1 MESEVSQVKTGTPST
16 DCGHTSD
23 RLSSALRHLVH
34 LTGLGQEHELVDA
47 VVQAAAIWYDLDAR
61 AYKRDL
67 HGRFVLDTWLPG
79 ADLTFAPRDFSSFA
93 IVLGSEVIRISS
105 IAEQEQL
112 GWKGL
117 PGDLVMLP
125 IPAGT
130 QSRPRWVVV
139 ISDWRDS
146 QVDPCLVMLC
156 QILGAFLEQLA
167 VRQIKEA
174 QQRLLPWLVQSDES
188 LEQVATAVLK
198 ELVDVVGAAQARLVV
213 RATAEAQ
220 PRTLA
225 SVGGDWAD
233 TPLPALETG
242 QSIISAKRIAVV
254 LAVGPEAVAVVDM
267 CPPAD
272 TEFTDTHGMLGEAGA
287 MVLGVWLAGTLKGTA
302 DGGQASM
309 PAPTAS
315 FEAAMAEEVRLAAR
329 LSVPAGLLVIDV
341 VQSTGEGTP
350 RIGSLPVPEDVSKQ
364 IRSSDL
370 AGRLEGGDLGVLLI
384 SADAQGL
391 ALAATRI
398 RQRLDEAARRA
409 GFPSV
414 TLGLAAFSPGAQSVA
429 TVVARARANAVR
441 AQQ

>member
-1 MESEVSQVKTGTPST
+1 M
-16 DCGHTSD
+16 
-23 RLSSALRHLVH
+23 HLVEF
-34 LTGLGQEHELVDA
+34 GQERELIDA

-67 HGRFVLDTWLPG
+67 HGRFVLETWLPG
-79 ADLTFAPRDFSSFA
+79 ADLTSAPRDFSAFS
-93 IVLGSEVIRISS
+93 VVTGPEVIRISS

-112 GWKGL
+112 GWQGL

-125 IPAGT
+125 IPAGS
-130 QSRPRWVVV
+130 QAQPRWVVV

-146 QVDPCLVMLC
+146 HVDPCLLMLC

-167 VRQIKEA
+167 VKQVKKA
-174 QQRLLPWLVQSDES
+174 QQRLLHLLVQSDES
-188 LEQVATAVLK
+188 LAQAATAVLN

-213 RATAEAQ
+213 RAAGEAQ
-220 PRTLA
+220 PRTVA
-225 SVGGDWAD
+225 SVGGDWAE
-233 TPLPALETG
+233 TPLPTLEPG
-242 QSIISAKRIAVV
+242 QSVVSAKRIAVA
-254 LAVGPEAVAVVDM
+254 LAMGQEVVAIVDM
-267 CPPAD
+267 CPPTD

-287 MVLGVWLAGTLKGTA
+287 MVLGVWLAGTLKGVA
-302 DGGQASM
+302 DGGQARM
-309 PAPTAS
+309 QAPTAD
-315 FEAAMAEEVRLAAR
+315 FEVQIAEEVRLAAR
-329 LSVPAGLLVIDV
+329 LNHSAGLLVIDMA
-341 VQSTGEGTP
+341 QSAAEGVP
-350 RIGSLPVPEDVSKQ
+350 RIGPSIIPEDVSRQ
-364 IRSSDL
+364 IRSSDF